1 MQRVQQRSTLY
12 LTVAGVLVFISFLLF
27 EVYFTSQSAW
37 VRMSFG
43 LVSQVIRSGL
53 LIVWCVSIHN
63 RILNKQIRQY
73 LLWVGALMLIWLNVR
88 FIKWD
93 FLHFTDPLGRYI
105 WYAFYIPMLLI
116 PLLGVFI
123 IQCVDKPEN
132 YVLPKRM
139 KRLYIPFVFLLVLV
153 FTNDFHELVFV
164 FPNGITNY
172 NFDYGYNFGFY
183 LVCAWFVILGFYFAI
198 MLLLKNRTPGR
209 RSFKKM
215 PIVIMVVAV
224 VFWIFYKKI
233 MTSVDLVA
241 IDCLL
246 ITALLES
253 AIQSGL
259 IRSNTGYHELFE
271 ISTVAAQIV
280 DEDYQACYISSCAD
294 DFPKDIMR
302 RAEQKPVDKGNTV
315 LNSKKIS
322 GGRILWQNDLTQIK
336 QLLAQ
341 LTETQEQLNEN
352 NVLLKAELELKENKA
367 RLDEKN
373 RLYDRIASEVYSQL
387 EKAEKLLKLAEE
399 NPEKT
404 REILLQICVLSAYI
418 KRRSNLLLL
427 NEENSTIQSKELEY
441 CFYESLKNIELN
453 NVLISFDSI
462 CNDMLSVEFA
472 VLAYDLFENIVEAFV
487 ENINAVLVHLH
498 CKNGDV
504 RLRIQIGCE
513 IEITEEAIPEFAVE
527 YNEITYDIQE
537 KDIVFDVILS
547 TGGDTDD

>member
-1 MQRVQQRSTLY
+1 
-12 LTVAGVLVFISFLLF
+12 
-27 EVYFTSQSAW
+27 
-37 VRMSFG
+37 
-43 LVSQVIRSGL
+43 
-53 LIVWCVSIHN
+53 
-63 RILNKQIRQY
+63 
-73 LLWVGALMLIWLNVR
+73 
-88 FIKWD
+88 
-93 FLHFTDPLGRYI
+93 
-105 WYAFYIPMLLI
+105 
-116 PLLGVFI
+116 
-123 IQCVDKPEN
+123 
-132 YVLPKRM
+132 
-139 KRLYIPFVFLLVLV
+139 
-153 FTNDFHELVFV
+153 
-164 FPNGITNY
+164 
-172 NFDYGYNFGFY
+172 
-183 LVCAWFVILGFYFAI
+183 
-198 MLLLKNRTPGR
+198 
-209 RSFKKM
+209 
-215 PIVIMVVAV
+215 
-224 VFWIFYKKI
+224 

-280 DEDYQACYISSCAD
+280 DEDYQVCYFSSCAD

-352 NVLLKAELELKENKA
+352 NVLLKAELELKENKV

-399 NPEKT
+399 NPKKT
-404 REILLQICVLSAYI
+404 RETLLQICVLSAYI

-441 CFYESLKNIELN
+441 CFRESLKNIELN

-472 VLAYDLFENIVEAFV
+472 VLAYDLFENIVEAFI
-487 ENINAVLVHLH
+487 ENINAVLVHLY
-498 CKNGDV
+498 CENGDV

-513 IEITEEAIPEFAVE
+513 NEISEDAIPEFAVE

-537 KDIVFDVILS
+537 NDIVFDVILS
-547 TGGDTDD
+547 KGGGTDD

>member
-1 MQRVQQRSTLY
+1 MQRVQQRSALY
-12 LTVAGVLVFISFLLF
+12 LTVAGVLAFISFLLF
-27 EVYFTSQSAW
+27 EVYYTSESAW

-73 LLWVGALMLIWLNVR
+73 LLWVGALMLIWQNVR

-93 FLHFTDPLGRYI
+93 FLHFTDPLGRYL

-123 IQCVDKPEN
+123 IQCVDKPEK
-132 YVLPKRM
+132 YVLPKKM
-139 KRLYIPFVFLLVLV
+139 KLLYIPLVLLLVLV
-153 FTNDFHELVFV
+153 FTNDLHELVFV

-183 LVCAWFVILGFYFAI
+183 PVCAWFVILGFYFVI
-198 MLLLKNRTPGR
+198 MLLLKNRTPGK

-215 PIVIMVVAV
+215 PIIIMIVAV

-280 DEDYQACYISSCAD
+280 DEDYQACYLSSCAD
-294 DFPKDIMR
+294 DFSEDIMR

-352 NVLLKAELELKENKA
+352 NVLLKAELELKENKV

-404 REILLQICVLSAYI
+404 RETLLQICVLSAYI

-441 CFYESLKNIELN
+441 CFRESLKNIELN
-453 NVLISFDSI
+453 NVMISFDSV

-472 VLAYDLFENIVEAFV
+472 VLAYDLFENIVEVFI

-513 IEITEEAIPEFAVE
+513 NEISEAAIPEFAVE

-537 KDIVFDVILS
+537 NDIVFDVILS
-547 TGGDTDD
+547 KGGGTDD

>member
-12 LTVAGVLVFISFLLF
+12 LTLAGVLVFISFLLF
-27 EVYFTSQSAW
+27 EVYFTSESAW

-73 LLWVGALMLIWLNVR
+73 LLWVGALMLLWLNVR

-93 FLHFTDPLGRYI
+93 FLHYTDPLGRYI
-105 WYAFYIPMLLI
+105 WYAFYIPMLVI

-132 YVLPKRM
+132 YVLPKKM
-139 KRLYIPFVFLLVLV
+139 KLLYIPLVLLLVLI
-153 FTNDFHELVFV
+153 FTNDLHELVFV

-183 LVCAWFVILGFYFAI
+183 IVCAWFVILGFYFVI

-209 RSFKKM
+209 RSVKKM
-215 PIVIMVVAV
+215 PIVIMTVAV

-246 ITALLES
+246 ITVLLES

-280 DEDYQACYISSCAD
+280 DKDYQVCYLSSCAD
-294 DFPKDIMR
+294 DFPEDIMR
-302 RAEQKPVDKGNTV
+302 RAEQKPVDKDNTV
-315 LNSKKIS
+315 LNSKEIP
-322 GGRILWQNDLTQIK
+322 GGRILWQNDLTRLK
-336 QLLAQ
+336 QLMAQ
-341 LTETQEQLNEN
+341 LTETQEYLNEN
-352 NVLLKAELELKENKA
+352 NVLLKAELELKENKV

-387 EKAEKLLKLAEE
+387 EKAEWLLQLAEE
-399 NPEKT
+399 HPEKT
-404 REILLQICVLSAYI
+404 RETLLQICVLSAYI

-427 NEENSTIQSKELEY
+427 NEENPSIQSKELEY
-441 CFYESLKNIELN
+441 CFSESLKNIELN
-453 NVLISFDSI
+453 NVLISLDSV
-462 CNDMLSVEFA
+462 CDDMLSVEFA
-472 VLAYDLFENIVEAFV
+472 VLAYDLFENIVEAFI
-487 ENINAVLVHLH
+487 ENISAVLVHLH

-513 IEITEEAIPEFAVE
+513 NEINEDAIPEFAVE
-527 YNEITYDIQE
+527 YNEITYDIQDN
-537 KDIVFDVILS
+537 DIVFDVILS
-547 TGGDTDD
+547 KGGGTND

>member
-1 MQRVQQRSTLY
+1 
-12 LTVAGVLVFISFLLF
+12 
-27 EVYFTSQSAW
+27 
-37 VRMSFG
+37 
-43 LVSQVIRSGL
+43 
-53 LIVWCVSIHN
+53 
-63 RILNKQIRQY
+63 
-73 LLWVGALMLIWLNVR
+73 MLIWLNVR

-93 FLHFTDPLGRYI
+93 FLHYTDPLGRYI
-105 WYAFYIPMLLI
+105 WYAFYVPMLLI

-132 YVLPKRM
+132 YVLPKKM
-139 KRLYIPFVFLLVLV
+139 KLLYIPLVLLLVLV

-164 FPNGITNY
+164 FPNGIENY

-183 LVCAWFVILGFYFAI
+183 IVCAWFVILGFYFVI

-209 RSFKKM
+209 RTVKKM
-215 PIVIMVVAV
+215 PIIIMIVAV

-280 DEDYQACYISSCAD
+280 DEDYQVCYLSSCAD
-294 DFPKDIMR
+294 DFPEDIMR

-352 NVLLKAELELKENKA
+352 NVLLKAELELKENKV

-387 EKAEKLLKLAEE
+387 EKAEKLLTFAEE

-404 REILLQICVLSAYI
+404 RETLLQICVLSAYI

-441 CFYESLKNIELN
+441 CFRESLKNIELN
-453 NVLISFDSI
+453 NVLISFDSV

-472 VLAYDLFENIVEAFV
+472 VLAYDLFENIVEAFI
-487 ENINAVLVHLH
+487 ENINGVLVHLH

-513 IEITEEAIPEFAVE
+513 NEISEAAIPEFAVE

-537 KDIVFDVILS
+537 NDIVFDVILS
-547 TGGDTDD
+547 KGGGTDD

>member
-1 MQRVQQRSTLY
+1 MQRVQQRSALY
-12 LTVAGVLVFISFLLF
+12 LTVAGVLAFISFLLF

-73 LLWVGALMLIWLNVR
+73 LLWVGALMLVWLNVR

-93 FLHFTDPLGRYI
+93 FLHFTDPLGRYL

-123 IQCVDKPEN
+123 IQCVDKPEK
-132 YVLPKRM
+132 YVLPKKM
-139 KRLYIPFVFLLVLV
+139 KLLYIPLVLLLVLV
-153 FTNDFHELVFV
+153 FTNDLHELVFV

-183 LVCAWFVILGFYFAI
+183 PVCAWFVILGFYFVI
-198 MLLLKNRTPGR
+198 MLLLKNRTPGK

-215 PIVIMVVAV
+215 PIIIMIVAV

-233 MTSVDLVA
+233 MLSVDLVA

-280 DEDYQACYISSCAD
+280 DEDYQACYLSSCAD
-294 DFPKDIMR
+294 DFSEDIMR

-352 NVLLKAELELKENKA
+352 NVLLKAELELKENKV

-404 REILLQICVLSAYI
+404 RETLLQICVLSAYI

-441 CFYESLKNIELN
+441 CFRESLKNIELN
-453 NVLISFDSI
+453 NVMISFDSV

-472 VLAYDLFENIVEAFV
+472 VLAYDLFENIVEVFI

-513 IEITEEAIPEFAVE
+513 NEISEAAIPEFAVE

-537 KDIVFDVILS
+537 NDIVFDVILS
-547 TGGDTDD
+547 KGGGTDD

>member
-1 MQRVQQRSTLY
+1 MQRVQQRSALY
-12 LTVAGVLVFISFLLF
+12 LTVAGVLAFISFLLF
-27 EVYFTSQSAW
+27 EVYYTSESAW

-93 FLHFTDPLGRYI
+93 FLHFTDPLGRYL

-123 IQCVDKPEN
+123 IQCVDKPEK
-132 YVLPKRM
+132 YVLPKKM
-139 KRLYIPFVFLLVLV
+139 KLLYIPLVLLLMLV
-153 FTNDFHELVFV
+153 FTNDLHELVFV

-183 LVCAWFVILGFYFAI
+183 PVCAWFVILGFYFVI
-198 MLLLKNRTPGR
+198 MLLLKNRTPGK

-215 PIVIMVVAV
+215 PIIIMIVAV

-280 DEDYQACYISSCAD
+280 DEDYQACYLSSCAD
-294 DFPKDIMR
+294 DFSEDIMR

-336 QLLAQ
+336 RLLAQ

-352 NVLLKAELELKENKA
+352 NVLLKAELELKENKV

-404 REILLQICVLSAYI
+404 RETLLQICVLSAYI

-441 CFYESLKNIELN
+441 CFRESLKNIELN
-453 NVLISFDSI
+453 NVMISFDSV

-472 VLAYDLFENIVEAFV
+472 VLAYDLFENIVEVFI

-513 IEITEEAIPEFAVE
+513 NEISEAAIPEFAVE

-537 KDIVFDVILS
+537 NDIVFDVILS
-547 TGGDTDD
+547 KGGGTDD

>member
-1 MQRVQQRSTLY
+1 
-12 LTVAGVLVFISFLLF
+12 
-27 EVYFTSQSAW
+27 
-37 VRMSFG
+37 
-43 LVSQVIRSGL
+43 
-53 LIVWCVSIHN
+53 
-63 RILNKQIRQY
+63 
-73 LLWVGALMLIWLNVR
+73 MLIWLNVR

-132 YVLPKRM
+132 YVLPKKM
-139 KRLYIPFVFLLVLV
+139 KLLYIPLVLLLVLV
-153 FTNDFHELVFV
+153 FTNDLHELVFV

-183 LVCAWFVILGFYFAI
+183 IVCAWFVILGFYFVI

-215 PIVIMVVAV
+215 PIVIMIVAV
-224 VFWIFYKKI
+224 VFWFFYKKI

-280 DEDYQACYISSCAD
+280 DEDYQVCYLSSCAD
-294 DFPKDIMR
+294 DFPEDIMR

-352 NVLLKAELELKENKA
+352 NVLLKAELELKENKV

-404 REILLQICVLSAYI
+404 RETLLQICVLSAYI

-441 CFYESLKNIELN
+441 CFRESLKNIELN
-453 NVLISFDSI
+453 NVMISFDSI

-472 VLAYDLFENIVEAFV
+472 VLAYDLFENIVEAFI

-504 RLRIQIGCE
+504 KLRIQIGCE
-513 IEITEEAIPEFAVE
+513 NEINENAIPEFAVE

-537 KDIVFDVILS
+537 NDIVFDVILS
-547 TGGDTDD
+547 KGGGTDD

>member
-1 MQRVQQRSTLY
+1 MQRVQQRSALY
-12 LTVAGVLVFISFLLF
+12 LTAAGVLVFISFLLF

-53 LIVWCVSIHN
+53 LIVWCISIHN

-73 LLWVGALMLIWLNVR
+73 LLWVGALMLLWLNVR

-93 FLHFTDPLGRYI
+93 FLHYTDPLGRYI
-105 WYAFYIPMLLI
+105 WYAFYIPMLVI

-132 YVLPKRM
+132 YVLPKKM
-139 KRLYIPFVFLLVLV
+139 KLLYIPLVLLLVLI
-153 FTNDFHELVFV
+153 FTNDLHELVFV
-164 FPNGITNY
+164 FPNGIKNY

-183 LVCAWFVILGFYFAI
+183 IVCAWFVILGFYFVI
-198 MLLLKNRTPGR
+198 MLLFKNRTPGR
-209 RSFKKM
+209 RSVKKM
-215 PIVIMVVAV
+215 PIVIMTVAV

-246 ITALLES
+246 ITVLLES

-280 DEDYQACYISSCAD
+280 DKDYQVCYLSSCAD
-294 DFPKDIMR
+294 DFPEDIMR
-302 RAEQKPVDKGNTV
+302 RAEQKPVDKDNTV
-315 LNSKKIS
+315 LNSKEIP
-322 GGRILWQNDLTQIK
+322 GGRILWQNDLTRLK
-336 QLLAQ
+336 QLMAQ
-341 LTETQEQLNEN
+341 LTETQEYLNEN
-352 NVLLKAELELKENKA
+352 NVLLKAELELKENKV

-387 EKAEKLLKLAEE
+387 EKAEKLLQLAEE

-404 REILLQICVLSAYI
+404 RETLLQICVLSAYI

-427 NEENSTIQSKELEY
+427 NEENPSVQSKELEY
-441 CFYESLKNIELN
+441 CFRESLKNIELN
-453 NVLISFDSI
+453 NVLISLDSV
-462 CNDMLSVEFA
+462 CDDMLSVEFA
-472 VLAYDLFENIVEAFV
+472 VLAYDLFENIVEAFI

-513 IEITEEAIPEFAVE
+513 NEINEDAIPEFAVE
-527 YNEITYDIQE
+527 YNEITYDIQDN
-537 KDIVFDVILS
+537 DIVFDVILS
-547 TGGDTDD
+547 KGGGTDD

>member
-1 MQRVQQRSTLY
+1 MQRVQQRSALY

-27 EVYFTSQSAW
+27 EVYYTSESAW

-73 LLWVGALMLIWLNVR
+73 LLWVGALMLVWLNVR

-93 FLHFTDPLGRYI
+93 FLHFTDPLGRYF

-123 IQCVDKPEN
+123 IQCVDKPEK
-132 YVLPKRM
+132 YVLPKKM
-139 KRLYIPFVFLLVLV
+139 KLLYIPLVLLLVLV
-153 FTNDFHELVFV
+153 FTNDLHELVFV

-183 LVCAWFVILGFYFAI
+183 PVCAWFVILGFYFVI
-198 MLLLKNRTPGR
+198 MLLLKNRTPGK

-215 PIVIMVVAV
+215 PIIIMIVAV

-280 DEDYQACYISSCAD
+280 DEDYQACYLSSCAD
-294 DFPKDIMR
+294 DFSEDIMR

-352 NVLLKAELELKENKA
+352 NVLLKAELELKENKV

-404 REILLQICVLSAYI
+404 RETLLQICVLSAYI

-441 CFYESLKNIELN
+441 CFRESLKNIELN
-453 NVLISFDSI
+453 NVMISFDSV
-462 CNDMLSVEFA
+462 CDDMLSVEFA
-472 VLAYDLFENIVEAFV
+472 VLAYDLFENIVEAFI

-504 RLRIQIGCE
+504 KLRIQIGCE
-513 IEITEEAIPEFAVE
+513 NEISEAAIPEFAVE

-537 KDIVFDVILS
+537 NDIVFDVILS
-547 TGGDTDD
+547 KGGGTDD

>member
-1 MQRVQQRSTLY
+1 MQRVQQRSALY
-12 LTVAGVLVFISFLLF
+12 LTAAGVLVFISFLLF
-27 EVYFTSQSAW
+27 EVYFTSPSAW

-93 FLHFTDPLGRYI
+93 FLHYTDPLGRYI
-105 WYAFYIPMLLI
+105 WYAFYVPMLLI

-123 IQCVDKPEN
+123 IQCMDKPEN
-132 YVLPKRM
+132 YVLPKKM
-139 KRLYIPFVFLLVLV
+139 KLLYIPLVLLLVLV

-164 FPNGITNY
+164 FSNGITNY

-183 LVCAWFVILGFYFAI
+183 IVCAWFVILGFYFVI

-280 DEDYQACYISSCAD
+280 DENYQVCYLSSCAD
-294 DFPKDIMR
+294 DFSEDIMR

-336 QLLAQ
+336 KLLAQ

-352 NVLLKAELELKENKA
+352 NVLLKAELELKENKV

-404 REILLQICVLSAYI
+404 RETLLQICVLSAYI

-441 CFYESLKNIELN
+441 CFRESLKNIELN

-472 VLAYDLFENIVEAFV
+472 VLAYDLFENIVEAFI

-513 IEITEEAIPEFAVE
+513 NEISEAAIPEFAVE

-537 KDIVFDVILS
+537 NDIVFDVILS
-547 TGGDTDD
+547 KGGGTDD

>member
-1 MQRVQQRSTLY
+1 MQRVQQRSALY

-27 EVYFTSQSAW
+27 EVYYTSESAW

-93 FLHFTDPLGRYI
+93 FLHFTDPLGRYL

-123 IQCVDKPEN
+123 IQCVDKPEK
-132 YVLPKRM
+132 YVLPKKM
-139 KRLYIPFVFLLVLV
+139 KLLYIPLVLLLVLV
-153 FTNDFHELVFV
+153 FTNDLHELVFV

-183 LVCAWFVILGFYFAI
+183 PVCAWFVILGFYFVI
-198 MLLLKNRTPGR
+198 MLLLKNRTPGK

-215 PIVIMVVAV
+215 PIIIMIVAV

-280 DEDYQACYISSCAD
+280 DEDYQACYLSSCAD
-294 DFPKDIMR
+294 DFSEDIMR

-352 NVLLKAELELKENKA
+352 NVLLKAELELKENKV

-404 REILLQICVLSAYI
+404 RETLLQICVLSAYI

-441 CFYESLKNIELN
+441 CFRESLKNFELN
-453 NVLISFDSI
+453 NVIISFDSV

-472 VLAYDLFENIVEAFV
+472 VLAYDLFENIVEVFI

-513 IEITEEAIPEFAVE
+513 NEISEAAIPEFAVE

-537 KDIVFDVILS
+537 NDIVFDVILS
-547 TGGDTDD
+547 KGGGTDD